1 VLLVVLVAT
10 MFISDVINNN
20 ATAVL
25 MAPIALTV
33 ASRLGANPD
42 AFLIAVALGAS
53 CAFLTPIGHQSNTL
67 VMEPGGY
74 RFGDYWR
81 VGLPLEALIVAVA
94 MPMIL
99 LVWPM

>member
-1 VLLVVLVAT
+1 
-10 MFISDVINNN
+10 
-20 ATAVL
+20 

-33 ASRLGANPD
+33 ANRLGTNPD

>member
-1 VLLVVLVAT
+1 MTTPQSITFA
-10 MFISDVINNN
+10 I
-20 ATAVL
+20 
-25 MAPIALTV
+25 
-33 ASRLGANPD
+33 LGATLILFVWGHWRHDVVAHAAPARGGAFGDLAPRD
-42 AFLIAVALGAS
+42 A
-53 CAFLTPIGHQSNTL
+53 GHQSNTL

-94 MPMIL
+94 MPTIL